1 MCGVR
6 MSLLCRTGPHGRHM
20 ALPAQRSAASGQF
33 PLSMVRTGVCTT
45 GVAATGPRC
54 GLAAFL
60 LQPASRECRVPG
72 VCLQRGVSAGL
83 LHTSESMCGFCLL
96 CFKGPS
102 WVDLSGLSPAL
113 SVLFPAPSGELQAY
127 TACLFMYC
135 EFVCV
140 LYIKRQCF
148 FCLPTTSFSPFGG
161 EIATVENVSVYRY
174 LMDLLLLEKVSFKI
188 VYFLTA
194 AITN

>member
-1 MCGVR
+1 MVCGVR
-6 MSLLCRTGPHGRHM
+6 TSLLCWTGPHGRHM

-33 PLSMVRTGVCTT
+33 PLSGR
-45 GVAATGPRC
+45 ASAPQAWRPRV
-54 GLAAFL
+54 LAAGWQPFCSSRRPENAGCRASVSSGAS
-60 LQPASRECRVPG
+60 LQAFCTRVNQRAASACCALRV
-72 VCLQRGVSAGL
+72 RR
-83 LHTSESMCGFCLL
+83 
-96 CFKGPS
+96 
-102 WVDLSGLSPAL
+102 VDLSGLSPAL

-140 LYIKRQCF
+140 LYIKRQRF